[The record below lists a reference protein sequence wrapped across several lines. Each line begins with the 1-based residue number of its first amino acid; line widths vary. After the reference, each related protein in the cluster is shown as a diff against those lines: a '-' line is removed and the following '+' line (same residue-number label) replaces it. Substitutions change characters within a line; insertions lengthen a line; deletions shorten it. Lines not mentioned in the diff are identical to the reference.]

1 MTSVT
6 RRSMRSVTD
15 LHAAAPPTD
24 PLATGRPTGD
34 PPAGNHPMVEFE
46 DRMSAADAVMWT
58 IEKDPMLRSTI
69 TTVVL
74 VDGEI
79 DQDAIERT
87 FERASRV
94 VPRLRQRVR
103 HNPLSIAPPRW
114 EIDPNFDLRYHL
126 RSARATGTGSMGDLL
141 AMAAPIA
148 MQGFDRARPLWEAT
162 TVDGLDGD
170 RSAII
175 LKIHHAITDG
185 VGGVALM
192 LELFDLAADAEERP
206 MPPRPDAR
214 VMSQIERFVD
224 AFVHESRHQSTLART
239 AAAGGFET
247 LRSTVSDPAASA
259 EATGELAAS
268 VLRLVRP
275 ESRPLSPIM
284 RNRSLSSHFDV
295 LTMPLDMAKKVGH
308 LIGGTLN
315 DTFMGGI
322 LRGMQLYHA
331 HHGAA
336 PSRLRIGMPINVRSS
351 GSAQK
356 AGNAFVPARMEVPAL
371 SEDPE
376 ELMRDVRARCLASA
390 RRARQPARRADVGPA
405 EPAPDVGRH
414 PGLRF
419 DAARPGRPGVER
431 AGLTGAALPAR
442 SAGRGDLPVR
452 SADRRRDE
460 HHAAQL
466 PERAQPRGQPGPGRR
481 ARPRPVPGVPP
492 PGLRGPAGPRL
503 RRRRECGRARVVG
516 AHDRP

>member
-15 LHAAAPPTD
+15 LPAAAPPTD
-24 PLATGRPTGD
+24 PLATGGPTGD

-162 TVDGLDGD
+162 TVDGLDGG

-192 LELFDLAADAEERP
+192 LELFDLAADAGERP

-284 RNRSLSSHFDV
+284 RNRSLSSHMDV

-351 GSAQK
+351 GGAQK

-376 ELMRDVRARCLASA
+376 ELMRDVRERCLAA
-390 RRARQPARRADVGPA
+390 RD
-405 EPAPDVGRH
+405 EPANQLVEPMSDLLNRLPTSVVTQVFGSMLRGLDVQASNV
-414 PGLRF
+414 PGSPVPLF
-419 DAARPGRPGVER
+419 LLGQPVSAIFPFGP
-431 AGLTGAALPAR
+431 LTGAATNITLLSYQNELNLGVNLDPA
-442 SAGRGDLPVR
+442 AVPDPDLFL
-452 SADRRRDE
+452 E
-460 HHAAQL
+460 C
-466 PERAQPRGQPGPGRR
+466 
-481 ARPRPVPGVPP
+481 
-492 PGLRGPAGPRL
+492 LRLGYEDL
-503 RRRRECGRARVVG
+503 LDLV
-516 AHDRP
+516 